1 MYLTNDRVKSELAQT
16 KKVALFQQVTRH
28 IRQSLELSEILEA
41 TVAEVRHV
49 LKTDRVMVYRFNQ
62 DSSGKVIAESRDSDR
77 LPSLVG
83 LNFPADD
90 IPRRVRELFIKLG
103 MRAITDV
110 ASGSVG
116 FSNRPVETLS
126 QEETI
131 IYRQVDACHLEYLRA
146 MGVQSSV
153 VLPLQI
159 NKTVG
164 EEKQYLWGLLISHH
178 SQAREINPSEL
189 EVLQWVADQVTMAIA
204 ESSLLATTREQA
216 KREATI
222 NCISTLLHSLPTM
235 EIEEAIEE
243 TVIALKGSGGRVYI
257 VASGQNSISQVH
269 TWGSQPQTL
278 IHHQPNIPLEE
289 HPVWQSFLSQQIQRE
304 NPEPVT
310 IVDLYKDPKLR
321 VLSQAFTSTQI
332 RGLLTIPLYYRTT
345 FFGSLTVF
353 RDEIDTETLWAGRFD
368 PNQKQALPRLSFE
381 AWRELK
387 KGQAQEWTTEDRL
400 LAQALSNPF
409 ATAIQQS
416 KLYQQIQSLNSNL
429 EQQVR
434 ERTAQLQKSLNLQ
447 DALKRVTNQI
457 RSTLDVRTTLEI
469 LVREVRTLLHT
480 DRVVIYQLND
490 ELQVEVIAEEV
501 DQNWPSALGSKVP
514 QEFFDCEA
522 GYFHSNRGRV
532 RAMNDVSQEELKPQ
546 HQEFL
551 QSLEVKANLVVPVQ
565 TGDLL
570 WGLLIAHECNGTRVW
585 QDTEIN
591 LLQQLA
597 DQAAVAINQGELYQQ
612 SLIAAQASKEKA
624 RQLKKAAER
633 RQSLFRVVSK
643 IRESLDLETIF
654 QTATKEV
661 RALLETD
668 RVAVFRFGDLG
679 WQEGKFVSEDVK
691 AGFSSVLA
699 IQVRDECFAEQYA
712 QEYKDGRYHA
722 VADINDAALSNCH
735 LQILEQFQVRANLAL
750 PLLKGD
756 RLWGLLCIHQC
767 QQVREWQDSEIK
779 FAQQIATHLGV
790 ALQQSSLLFQAQQ
803 QTEKLAKALE
813 DLRQAQAHIIQSE
826 KMSSLGQLV
835 AGVAHEINNPVNFIY
850 GNLNHL
856 KSYSCDLLKLLHLY
870 KMAYPQPTYQIA
882 AQIEAIDLDFL
893 ERDLPKIIDSLKV
906 GAERIRQMVL
916 SLRNFSHH
924 DKAERKK
931 VDLHEGIDSTL
942 LILQHRLK
950 AKPNYPCIDIIKD
963 YGKLPEIDCYAGQLN
978 QVFMNILSNAIDA
991 IEEAVQAGK
1000 MGTDKG
1006 QITITTKLAQPKE
1019 LEESCQA
1026 VIEISDNGMGMAE
1039 SILNS
1044 IFDPFFTTKAIGKGT
1059 GLGLAISYQ
1068 IIIEKHGGNLLCH
1081 SQVAQGTTFEIRIP
1095 IQESLAETSVK
1106 S

>member
-16 KKVALFQQVTRH
+16 KKVALFQRVTRH
-28 IRQSLELSEILEA
+28 IRQSLELSEILRA

-49 LKTDRVMVYRFNQ
+49 LKTDRVMIYRFNQ
-62 DSSGKVIAESRDSDR
+62 DGSGKVIAESRDSDR
-77 LPSLVG
+77 LPSLAG

-90 IPRRVRELFIKLG
+90 IPQRVRELFIKLG
-103 MRAITDV
+103 VRAITDV

-116 FSNRPVETLS
+116 FSNRPAKTLS
-126 QEETI
+126 EEETI
-131 IYRQVDACHLEYLRA
+131 IYRRVDACHLEYLRA

-153 VLPLQI
+153 VLPLQL

-164 EEKQYLWGLLISHH
+164 RKNHALWGLLISHH
-178 SQAREINPSEL
+178 SQAREINLPEL
-189 EVLQWVADQVTMAIA
+189 EVLQWVADQVSMAIA
-204 ESSLLATTREQA
+204 ESTLLSTTREQA
-216 KREATI
+216 KRQVTI
-222 NCISTLLHSLPTM
+222 NRISTLLHSLPTM
-235 EIEEAIEE
+235 EIEEALEE
-243 TVIALKGSGGRVYI
+243 TVLALKGSGGRVHI
-257 VASGQNSISQVH
+257 AASGQNLGSAVH

-278 IHHQPNIPLEE
+278 IHHQPETPLEE
-289 HPVWQSFLSQQIQRE
+289 HPVWQSFLFRQTEGE
-304 NPEPVT
+304 NLEPVT
-310 IVDLYKDPKLR
+310 VVDLYKDPKLR

-332 RGLLTIPLYYRTT
+332 RGLLAIPLYYRASLV
-345 FFGSLTVF
+345 GSLTIF

-368 PNQKQALPRLSFE
+368 PSQKQALPRLSFE

-387 KGQAQEWTTEDRL
+387 KGQAQEWTTEDL
-400 LAQALSNPF
+400 ILAQALSRSF
-409 ATAIQQS
+409 VTAIQQNQ
-416 KLYQQIQSLNSNL
+416 LYQQVQSLNSNL
-429 EQQVR
+429 EKQVQ

-447 DALKRVTNQI
+447 NALKRVTNQI
-457 RSTLDVRTTLEI
+457 RSTLDVKTTLEI
-469 LVREVRTLLHT
+469 LVREVRALLNT
-480 DRVVIYQLND
+480 DRVAIYQLND

-501 DQNWPSALGSKVP
+501 DENWPSALGSKVP

-522 GYFHSNRGRV
+522 GYFHSHVGRV
-532 RAMNDVSQEELKPQ
+532 RAMNDVSQEELNPQ
-546 HQEFL
+546 HQAFL
-551 QSLEVKANLVVPVQ
+551 RSLQVKANLVVPVQ

-570 WGLLIAHECNGTRVW
+570 WGLLIAHECKSTRVW
-585 QDTEIN
+585 QDSEID

-612 SLIAAQASKEKA
+612 SLVAAQASKEKA
-624 RQLKKAAER
+624 RQLKKAAEK
-633 RQSLFRVVSK
+633 RQSLFRVISK

-661 RALLETD
+661 RALLDAD
-668 RVAVFRFGDLG
+668 RVAVFRFGASG
-679 WQEGKFVSEDVK
+679 WSEGKFVSEDVK
-691 AGFSSVLA
+691 SAFSSVLT
-699 IQVRDECFAEQYA
+699 IQVHDECFAEQYA
-712 QEYKDGRYHA
+712 QEYQDGRYHA

-735 LQILEQFQVRANLAL
+735 LQILEQFQVRANLAV
-750 PLLKGD
+750 PLLKRD
-756 RLWGLLCIHQC
+756 KLWGLLCIHQC
-767 QQVREWQDSEIK
+767 QKIREWEDSEIR

-870 KMAYPQPTYQIA
+870 KTAYPQPTSQIA
-882 AQIEAIDLDFL
+882 EQIEVIDLDFV
-893 ERDLPKIIDSLKV
+893 EKDLPKVIDSLKV

-931 VDLHEGIDSTL
+931 VNLHEGIDSTL

-950 AKPNYPCIDIIKD
+950 ARPNYPCIDIVKD

-991 IEEAVQAGK
+991 IEEATEAETLERCNGEIIIATRLGK
-1000 MGTDKG
+1000 
-1006 QITITTKLAQPKE
+1006 PKE
-1019 LEESCQA
+1019 LEENLQA
-1026 VIEISDNGMGMAE
+1026 VIEISDNGMGMPE
-1039 SILNS
+1039 SIVNS

-1068 IIIEKHGGNLLCH
+1068 IIVEKHGGNLLCH
-1081 SQVAQGTTFEIRIP
+1081 SQVGQGTIFEIRIP
-1095 IQESLAETSVK
+1095 IQEIK
-1106 S
+1106 G